1 MCLRGLVSDCNCYT
15 ITLSPP
21 TLVVVAGHGALYP
34 LLVELGGEV
43 PDLAGHVAVA
53 GDVAVAVV
61 HPGLEHLQYTCTP
74 VQCTCTV
81 HLEVPH
87 LLVQGAEGGD
97 VGVRGLV
104 YHRQLLSRYCDV
116 KV

>member
-1 MCLRGLVSDCNCYT
+1 MAWLVTNCYT

-21 TLVVVAGHGALYP
+21 TLVVVAGHGSLYP

-74 VQCTCTV
+74 VQCTWRPPTCWSRGRKVEMLGSGGSSITV
-81 HLEVPH
+81 SYSQDIKML
-87 LLVQGAEGGD
+87 
-97 VGVRGLV
+97 
-104 YHRQLLSRYCDV
+104 
-116 KV
+116 